1 MEAPVDFARLRDYFD
16 DLESRPAASWFRATN
31 PRPRLP
37 GGNDMNAL
45 VTRTLLLAALLA
57 PATASG
63 QSGAQNAIPT
73 QHNEA
78 TVAQLQAEM
87 ASAALTSERLTQEYI
102 TRILALDQ
110 NGPGVN
116 AVIELNPDALVMAR
130 NTDALRMQGIVL
142 VPLHGIPVLLK
153 ASIDTAD
160 TTHAFAVINTPGG
173 STRRAVAGPILPG

>member
-1 MEAPVDFARLRDYFD
+1 MESPVDFARLRDYFD
-16 DLESRPAASWFRATN
+16 DPESRPAASWFRATN

-78 TVAQLQAEM
+78 TMAQLQAEM
-87 ASAALTSERLTQEYI
+87 ASGALTSKRLPPQYI
-102 TRILALDQ
+102 TL
-110 NGPGVN
+110 
-116 AVIELNPDALVMAR
+116 
-130 NTDALRMQGIVL
+130 
-142 VPLHGIPVLLK
+142 
-153 ASIDTAD
+153 
-160 TTHAFAVINTPGG
+160 
-173 STRRAVAGPILPG
+173 ILPMH